1 MTPLGGWDGRA
12 IGGTAGVQLYDTRPR
27 RTEGSVPASAQAA
40 SGNTRIDE
48 MRAREARVEERLLTV
63 PAGTPQHSQVARGL
77 QAAKT
82 RRKKLE
88 REAKKG

>member
-1 MTPLGGWDGRA
+1 MTPLGGWEGRP
-12 IGGTAGVQLYDTRPR
+12 ISGSAGVQLYETRP

-48 MRAREARVEERLLTV
+48 MRAREARVEARLLTV
-63 PAGTPQHSQVARGL
+63 PAGTPQHSQMARGL

-88 REAKKG
+88 REAKKA